1 MPAGF
6 ICVRTLSISLKRQVV
21 HLLLITGHPALT
33 TSATS
38 QSKYIFTGVV
48 PCLYEIVVLVGV
60 EQCIQTLEMLFRHP
74 DIARHVRKL
83 VVRTGTNGSDI
94 SSVVRK
100 VALRF
105 DALNTFEWDGEEM
118 PEEDIWF
125 ALRMLYVYHQFVSAL
140 YAYERAQVPEIETD
154 RYDRWSRNA
163 EAKQPRMSLIA
174 ACVRSPHEFHVQ
186 LFDFVDLLGFS
197 ITLKPSF
204 YNNDVDIFHHGTF
217 ILVPSV
223 KQ

>member
-1 MPAGF
+1 MPNLVQPHSQPCLAICSSRLPAGF
-6 ICVRTLSISLKRQVV
+6 ICVQTLSISPKRQVV
-21 HLLLITGHPALT
+21 HSLLNRGHPALT

-60 EQCIQTLEMLFRHP
+60 EQCTQTLEMLFRHP

-83 VVRTGTNGSDI
+83 VVRTGTHGSAI

-125 ALRMLYVYHQFVSAL
+125 ALRMLYVFHQFIPAL
-140 YAYERAQVPEIETD
+140 YANERAQVPEIETN
-154 RYDRWSRNA
+154 RYDHWSRNA
-163 EAKQPRMSLIA
+163 EAKQPCMSLIA
-174 ACVRSPHEFHVQ
+174 TCVRSLH
-186 LFDFVDLLGFS
+186 GFS
-197 ITLKPSF
+197 RAALRLCGLAWLFNHS
-204 YNNDVDIFHHGTF
+204 
-217 ILVPSV
+217 
-223 KQ
+223 QA